1 MYELYKGYIPTDSKR
16 AKQKFKDVP
25 AEKLLTYEQAEDL
38 NEFAGVL
45 NDDTI
50 LIDVDDF
57 EQSEI
62 LFNIIKERGL
72 KCKVYGTSR
81 GKHFLFINTL
91 VKRCMTD
98 GSLACGI
105 CRVDIKVGVQYEVLK
120 IDGELREVLYDTK
133 EYEFLPNWMIPV
145 KTKRNFHNL
154 GEGDGRNSA
163 LFKHVSILMENEMS
177 KSDIVEAIKI
187 LNRFVLQIPLPDD
200 EISKLLRDERF
211 NKPIFYKQGAFQFD
225 AFARWM
231 ANNYHMVKISADLF
245 TYNGHCYT
253 NDIRTVKQQM
263 IKEIPKLTNTARNE
277 VYSYLDLI
285 VHNYVE
291 SDANL
296 VCFGNGV
303 YNLRED
309 TLLPFAPEYIVTNE
323 VNADYYEEAYD
334 PYVDKALDDFAC
346 GDKSVRSLLEELIGN
361 CLYRRNELR
370 KAFVLVGDRQNG
382 KSTFLSMLN
391 SFIGWGN
398 VVALDLKELGD
409 RFKTAQLSGKLVNI
423 GDDIDDEFISN
434 SAVFKKL
441 VTGNPVNAERKGQDP
456 FDFSSYAKLIFSA
469 NTVPRIKDRTG
480 AVASRLVLIPFNAH
494 FEPGAE
500 GFDLEI
506 IDKLTSSSARSYL
519 AKLAIDGLK
528 RVLKTKM
535 FTQSDAVANTLDQ
548 YVTENNSVL
557 LFVKEE
563 EPEIDN
569 QSVAEIFLQYQQ
581 FCSSNNVKSVSKIN
595 FSKQVC
601 SNFGFKSVPKNV
613 RGRGVR
619 VFVKDVM

>member
-1 MYELYKGYIPTDSKR
+1 MYELYKGYIPTDSKK

-25 AEKLLTYEQAEDL
+25 AEKLLTYTQAEDL
-38 NEFAGVL
+38 HEFAGVL

-50 LIDVDDF
+50 LIDVDDYD
-57 EQSEI
+57 QSEI
-62 LFNIIKERGL
+62 LLNIVKDREL

-120 IDGELREVLYDTK
+120 IDGEMREVLYDTG
-133 EYEFLPNWMIPV
+133 EYEFLPNWMLPI

-163 LFKHVSILMENEMS
+163 LFKHISVLMENEMS
-177 KSDIVEAIKI
+177 KSDIVEAVKM
-187 LNRFVLQIPLPDD
+187 LNRYVLQTPLPDD

-211 NKPIFYKQGAFQFD
+211 NKPVFYKQGAFQFD
-225 AFARWM
+225 AFSRWM
-231 ANNYHMVKISADLF
+231 ANNYHMVKISSDLF
-245 TYNGHCYT
+245 TFNGHCYS
-253 NDIRTVKQQM
+253 NDVRTIKQQM

-285 VHNYVE
+285 VQSYTE
-291 SDANL
+291 SDPNL
-296 VCFGNGV
+296 ICFKNGV
-303 YNLRED
+303 YNLKED
-309 TLLPFAPEYIVTNE
+309 VLLPFAPEYIVTNE
-323 VNADYYEEAYD
+323 VNADYYDDAYD
-334 PYVDKALDDFAC
+334 GYVDKALNDFAC
-346 GDKSVRSLLEELIGN
+346 GDHSVRLLLEELIGN

-370 KAFVLVGDRQNG
+370 KAFVLVGDKQNG

-391 SFIGWGN
+391 SFIGFNN

-494 FEPGAE
+494 FEPGTE

-506 IDKLTSSSARSYL
+506 IDKLTSPQARSYI
-519 AKLAIDGLK
+519 AKLAIQGLK
-528 RVLKTKM
+528 RVLKTKS
-535 FTQSDAVANTLDQ
+535 FTQSDAVAVTLEE
-548 YVTENNSVL
+548 YVAENNSVL
-557 LFVKEE
+557 LFIKEE
-563 EPEIDN
+563 TPVLDN
-569 QSVAEIFLQYQQ
+569 QSVAEVFLQYQA
-581 FCSSNNVKSVSKIN
+581 FCSENNIKPVSKIN
-595 FSKQVC
+595 FSKQIC
-601 SNFGFKSVPKNV
+601 SNFEYKSLPKNI
-613 RGRGVR
+613 RGKGVR
-619 VFVKDVM
+619 VFVKSMQ

>member
-1 MYELYKGYIPTDSKR
+1 MYELYKGYIPTDSKK

-25 AEKLLTYEQAEDL
+25 AEKLLTYTQAEDL
-38 NEFAGVL
+38 HEFAGVL

-50 LIDVDDF
+50 LIDVDDYD
-57 EQSEI
+57 QSEI
-62 LFNIIKERGL
+62 LLNIVKDRGL

-120 IDGELREVLYDTK
+120 IDGELREVLYDTG
-133 EYEFLPNWMIPV
+133 EYEFLPNWMLPI

-163 LFKHVSILMENEMS
+163 LFKHISVLMENEMS
-177 KSDIVEAIKI
+177 KSDIVEAVKM
-187 LNRFVLQIPLPDD
+187 LNRYVLQTPLPDD

-211 NKPIFYKQGAFQFD
+211 NKPVFYKQGAFQFD
-225 AFARWM
+225 AFSRWM
-231 ANNYHMVKISADLF
+231 ANNYHMVKISSDLF
-245 TYNGHCYT
+245 TFNGHCYS
-253 NDIRTVKQQM
+253 NDVRTIKQQM

-285 VHNYVE
+285 VQSYTE
-291 SDANL
+291 SDPNL
-296 VCFGNGV
+296 ICFKNGV
-303 YNLRED
+303 YNLKED
-309 TLLPFAPEYIVTNE
+309 VLLPFAPEYIVTNE
-323 VNADYYEEAYD
+323 VNADYYDDAYD
-334 PYVDKALDDFAC
+334 GYVDKALNDFAC
-346 GDKSVRSLLEELIGN
+346 GDHSVRLLLEELIGN

-391 SFIGWGN
+391 SFIGFNN

-494 FEPGAE
+494 FEPGTA

-506 IDKLTSSSARSYL
+506 IDKLTSPQARSYI
-519 AKLAIDGLK
+519 AKLAIQGLK
-528 RVLKTKM
+528 RVLKTKT
-535 FTQSDAVANTLDQ
+535 FTQSDAVAVTLEE
-548 YVTENNSVL
+548 YVAENNSVL
-557 LFVKEE
+557 LFIKEE
-563 EPEIDN
+563 TPVLDN
-569 QSVAEIFLQYQQ
+569 QSVAEVFLQYQA
-581 FCSSNNVKSVSKIN
+581 FCSENNIKPVSKIN
-595 FSKQVC
+595 FSKQIC
-601 SNFGFKSVPKNV
+601 SNFEYKSLPKNI
-613 RGRGVR
+613 RGKGVR
-619 VFVKDVM
+619 VFVKSVQ